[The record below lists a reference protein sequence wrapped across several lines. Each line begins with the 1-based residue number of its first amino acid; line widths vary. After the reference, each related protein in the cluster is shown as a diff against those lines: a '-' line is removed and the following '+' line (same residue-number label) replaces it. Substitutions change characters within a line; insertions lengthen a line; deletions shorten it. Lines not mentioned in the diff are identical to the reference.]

1 MAIDITETFQ
11 VRAPIELVW
20 RFLLDPGQVAPCMPG
35 AVLDEVVD
43 ERTFH
48 GTVKIKVGAIT
59 TRYKGT
65 VHLTTVDEA
74 ARHIEMSAEG
84 RETGGGTA
92 KGSMVADM
100 RTLPDG
106 RTEVVAKASVDLTGK
121 IMQVGRGMIQGV
133 SHQLFLQFV
142 SAVQAHLEPLAAQAA
157 GAAPVAASGAQGV
170 GAESGAVAP
179 DVVLPPPLPPPQVE
193 QQAIRIVPLVLGVVW
208 EAIKRFLRDVAQ
220 GLRGIGSASVFYAL
234 LGVVVGSVL
243 PVLGK
248 WVSPPKP
255 APAFE
260 VVERRPGEDFY
271 RIDVVNDG
279 DRQTVV
285 TGIALCSARH
295 AWAIYD
301 PTPRL
306 FGRRRETLDA
316 AKPID
321 VATYAGYV
329 EKAQAGWVVLCN
341 PNEGIALRTTD
352 GGPRRVAPDDAI
364 TLTVRAPDEIES
376 IATSIGRPGIGMAS
390 GNTWCAITVSFLDGS
405 EISRIYP
412 CKTREPETGLAPE
425 GAATDRE
432 GAPPSAP

>member
-20 RFLLDPGQVAPCMPG
+20 RFLLDPRQVAPCMPG

-59 TRYKGT
+59 TRYKGI
-65 VHLTTVDEA
+65 VHLTTIDEA

-92 KGSMVADM
+92 KGSMVADV
-100 RTLPDG
+100 RTLADG

-157 GAAPVAASGAQGV
+157 AAPSVAAGGAKSLGGAAGAA
-170 GAESGAVAP
+170 AP
-179 DVVLPPPLPPPQVE
+179 EAVLPPPLPPPQVE

-208 EAIKRFLRDVAQ
+208 EALRRFVREVAKRLGPLV
-220 GLRGIGSASVFYAL
+220 GPVLPAL
-234 LGVVVGSVL
+234 VGVVVGFLL
-243 PVLGK
+243 PVISK
-248 WVSPPKP
+248 WVSPPRS

-260 VVERRPGEDFY
+260 VVERQADEDFY
-271 RIDVVNDG
+271 RMHVVNDG

-285 TGIALCSARH
+285 TGAVLCSASH

-301 PTPRL
+301 PRPGL
-306 FGRRRETLDA
+306 FGRRKKAIDLS
-316 AKPID
+316 KPID
-321 VATYAGYV
+321 LATYVDYV
-329 EKAQAGWVVLCN
+329 GKAEAGWVVLCK
-341 PNEGIALRTTD
+341 PNEGVALRTAENA
-352 GGPRRVAPDDAI
+352 PWRVPPNDAI
-364 TLTVRAPDEIES
+364 TLTVKPPEGIDS
-376 IATSIGRPGIGMAS
+376 IATSIGRPGAGMAS
-390 GNTWCAITVSFLDGS
+390 GNTWCGITVSFLDGS
-405 EISRIYP
+405 EISRIYL
-412 CKTREPETGLAPE
+412 CKTREPETGIAPDA
-425 GAATDRE
+425 AATDRE
-432 GAPPSAP
+432 GAPPPAP